1 MKTNK
6 HIRSSEKQFGATFFI
21 FFMLLTGLFF
31 HKKNDLYQ
39 LTLSIA
45 TLFLLITIFRPS
57 FLTHLNNFWTKLG
70 IITEKLMSP
79 ILLFVIFFG
88 LFMPIKFFLKLFK
101 KDLIKIKNDNLK
113 QTYWLN
119 NQSDYFDFTK
129 QF

>member
-119 NQSDYFDFTK
+119 NQSDCFDFTK